1 MKNLLFILFASLS
14 TLVSF
19 SQDSSAVK
27 FYYSQQRLNDKEVSL
42 TITAKV
48 TKPGVK
54 LFALQKTPDEAVFS
68 KVNFDSAVT
77 KYLKDSIAE
86 KGNIVKEVDPVL
98 QMNIQAVSDS
108 VQWVQVINMA
118 DTDSAIIKGNVAYMY
133 KIGDEFPSAE
143 ETFRFVVMP
152 GKADQNAGSLAS
164 ATKSKKD
171 SLLWLFLLSFGGG
184 LLALLTPCI
193 YSMIPVT
200 VSFFTKRSKTP
211 QEGVRNAIYYS
222 VSIILIFTVIGT
234 AISAIFGGSALY
246 NLSTNWIANLFF
258 FLLFVVFGV
267 SFLGAFEIELP
278 SAWATKADSK
288 ASTKNFGGIFFMA
301 LTLVIVSFSCTAP
314 IIGLLAVKVSQG
326 NLIEPIVGFFGF
338 SLALSLP
345 FAFFAFFPSKL
356 NNLGKA
362 GGWLNAIKVTLG
374 FLELAL
380 ALKFLSNADQV
391 MNWRMLDREVFLA
404 LWIVIF
410 LLLGIYLLGKLK
422 FRHDDELPKNDFGI
436 PFLSVTRLF
445 FAIASLTFVVYMIPG
460 LWGAPLKVLSAF
472 LPPMGTQDFSANAAQ
487 GANTGIYK
495 GSVATHDS
503 SATLTSLPHP
513 VKYIDIMKAKE
524 PPVVVQHGLVTY
536 FDYNEALEIA
546 RKLKRPLMIDFTGV
560 TCVNCREMEGQVWS
574 DPEVMKRLK
583 NDFVIAS
590 LYVDVH
596 KGVDIPISEQYYS
609 QALGKQVETLG
620 ERNTDISI
628 SRFGV
633 HSQPNYF
640 FLDGKE
646 QRLAPEGYGHDLSVS
661 KFTKHLDDVI
671 AEYKKRQ

>member
-14 TLVSF
+14 ALVSF

-68 KVNFDSAVT
+68 KVNFDSAAT

-152 GKADQNAGSLAS
+152 DKADQNAGSLAS

-278 SAWATKADSK
+278 SSWATKADSK

-487 GANTGIYK
+487 SANTGTYK
-495 GSVATHDS
+495 GPVATHDS